1 MPPQATPVVE
11 NAQDAQPA
19 VQTAPVDLS
28 TLPFFQND
36 EGGNIIGAA
45 ASKPETIP
53 GTPEYE
59 VTNSNELRTQ
69 YDWVFNDVARSAND
83 IYQKNLP
90 YLQGSVFRPGETAE
104 QSAYRIIKSDTPEA
118 QHNAQIINN
127 KLIPIATQFYAQ
139 EIANGNPRPTPFGSD
154 NKQLL
159 DFVAQ
164 PNNGIPTSIALELT
178 REISDQDYYSAKR
191 HFGTDI
197 LSKVKQGLL
206 STDNSYTAGRL
217 AFSLGDKAFD
227 GLTTPES
234 RKQRFLDLVNYQVK
248 KGQNVGVGESLA
260 NATVAGSQFI
270 YDFGAATAGMVDAL
284 NPATATDE
292 YLSQS
297 FRADPKKAEAVDRT
311 MKEIVPVIQDKVNTL
326 VEFQKQGK
334 LAAFNATLSDFTDP
348 TNSNNEEFITAMSK
362 LVALRQQGAF
372 APGKH
377 GEKLASAGQGVL
389 EASRDFKN
397 WAFNSTDPTSIG
409 FIVQSNISSPETEGE
424 TVTAVG
430 RAILTKFNGDYV
442 KYWESKTPIE
452 IDNAIKQLTEAQRNV
467 SSKTDSLIYAGAN
480 LVDRLLNGPR
490 KDAQG
495 NEISLMQENINV
507 TSWYGDTKLKAEV
520 RGSYDP
526 ITISMG
532 FGKLIGLSK
541 AVGAA
546 EFSEISSRGKELMT
560 RANSISTRVAEAA
573 AASQAEIAP
582 LLTEVRTAFEK
593 TTGRVL
599 TEQEALALVISDQ
612 AGNIQG
618 VSKASLDKVK
628 KIVQTA
634 VDEAHPELAKE
645 IAQLTTDA
653 ESHLNAINQ
662 IAPDKRPVSGW
673 IIEGAGKGIS
683 GTGKG
688 LTGLGKY
695 MSEGN
700 PERWTTKWAIRQV
713 LNNQNP
719 FISGAVKTAAVGG
732 TIGYT
737 GYSTKDWAT
746 AVQAG
751 LAPAALFITPKMLI
765 GAGTGL
771 TEFGNVTKR
780 AAIALQ
786 EGKMVAGSTSQA
798 IENGIRLE
806 LTALK
811 ESTVDISSK
820 AERRLSLE
828 TQLRLVKHLR
838 DSGWDSALKASY
850 NVIVD
855 DVAQGGT
862 TGAIFASWNDSDS
875 KAQGFGI
882 GAASS
887 ILMRGVH
894 RASEAVSSNASAD
907 ARAKGIVAEVLAQ
920 DMHNTPE
927 QSARLKE
934 WLNKAK
940 THEEF
945 IANADAYRKAWN
957 ATPGRLILGNATEM
971 AAMTVTSHLDPK
983 QVQAIKER
991 ANALHPDDPTAA
1003 AIYAESELAALDNT
1017 RQNNINLSAINSDIA
1032 NNQSRIDTSS
1042 GNIQKLNSDIG
1053 VEQQSLEKQGKTS
1066 SDKLVRLQNDL
1077 ANEKNAQEV
1086 LFHEKRQLAAMHSEA
1101 FAKVEN
1107 PLTWRKGET
1116 RTTTKGETARQVAEG
1131 LFVLD
1136 GPSGRSIYINI
1147 DAADRM
1153 VFSHERFEALLSDDA
1168 VAPLAKEMTATLWG
1182 GEGKG
1187 QRLSD
1192 TARDAFFES
1201 YMSSLTPENQKAYK
1215 AEMERAKKL
1224 YSETGS
1230 TVGLDRFTHEALAW
1244 WMATIDT
1251 YGRPVGYGGAKVGG
1265 VSPKTIGVKGEG
1277 AFDIIRRHILG
1288 ERRALDLFGDSG
1300 VRAEFN
1306 AMFDPETG
1314 VVAKKFARNVVG
1326 NLQEAGMR
1334 FVVGSDGT
1342 ARGFFVNNK
1351 GEIVRDPI
1359 ISKMYE
1365 SVLRM
1370 TGGNGSPRLADQ
1382 TALLTSSQR
1391 ANLFKASGFHW
1402 LLDADGVPLPGTE
1415 PPKPGQPEATP
1426 TGKPTVQDVVSNN
1439 SRSIVEA
1446 LSGVPEG
1453 QRGIKWSVDTSAKG
1467 SRTILHG
1474 KPTDAEIAAVQGAE
1488 GVPIEVRNNVVQ
1500 MLKALQGGER
1510 PVFTGRYVNIFSH
1523 NLSGTSEARRFISP
1537 DYQYISDRTFVPL
1550 GLETT
1555 TRYWSADN
1563 KNVISAAAWDKL
1575 SPEKKAQYTPRDGVN
1590 LKVFNVEAFNN
1601 NRNVARSDGLRIY
1614 DKEGNFTGQYVKDIN
1629 GREITAKRFGELFAD
1644 DAEFHALSNLWM
1656 QHYYEG
1662 GPIDPTSIETPGGAI
1677 TEPSAKLLGNG
1688 DEALG
1693 EARLTAL
1700 RSVFGLTVRKGRV
1713 VVNPTN
1719 FTNQSIRGLNFPFE
1733 NLDPSFLAP
1742 IQDTGA
1748 RSLISQEG
1756 VTRGQFN
1763 MSPAIWNKVDQ
1774 PNVFKIY
1781 GEDFA
1786 KKNEVKI
1793 WSHPNMPNTSITEI
1807 AQPGG
1812 TKSYEIKVNGFDVE
1826 STATT
1831 YDAAVKEANN
1841 QVKIERQELADRQL
1855 ADAIL
1860 QREAKAREKIP
1871 GTVEYQQKQVELQ
1884 RTEAEKKVLNDVAN
1898 EQATYNKQIEEL
1910 ARKQAKLEAQMER
1923 DAKSQREKYDKKVAE
1938 AQEAN
1943 KQTILD
1949 IENERARITAQ
1960 LRQDIENRSR
1970 LRDQENSAA
1979 LQSAL
1984 DSDQPTLDVA
1994 KTVNDALRVSP
2005 AGLPLAI
2012 RNMPLTVTRVIGGK
2026 PQVLRSTQV
2035 SGQAGPAVQGAEGNA
2050 FAARMLGNQATQ
2062 GAVPMV
2068 NKFYDT
2074 STSQLVAVNK
2084 AIGTIWKT
2092 ELGNQLVA
2100 KYEGLG
2106 ADGKKM
2112 YRYRLYGIN
2121 GVELYNT
2128 NDVNAAVS
2136 QLRINEYRLR
2146 NPESKQ
2152 SPEAKN
2158 VEAVRSELIRM
2169 GSEKT
2174 YIQRQVMGTREYDQ
2188 YQEAQKKYPVSEFD
2202 KYNQ

>member
-1 MPPQATPVVE
+1 MPPPGTPVVD
-11 NAQDAQPA
+11 NAQNTQPA
-19 VQTAPVDLS
+19 VNTAPVDVS
-28 TLPFFQND
+28 TIPYFQQD
-36 EGGNIIGAA
+36 DAGNVIGAG
-45 ASKPETIP
+45 ASKPETVS

-59 VTNSNELRTQ
+59 VTNTNELRTR
-69 YDWVFNDVARSAND
+69 YSHIFDALNNVAMDPR
-83 IYQKNLP
+83 QKDLP
-90 YLQGSVFRPGETAE
+90 HIQGSWFRPGETPE
-104 QSAYRIIKSDTPEA
+104 QSAFRIIKSDTPEA
-118 QHNAQIINN
+118 LHNVQIINN
-127 KLIPIATQFYAQ
+127 KLIPVSVQFYAQ
-139 EIANGNPRPTPFGSD
+139 EIANGNRNPTVFGSD
-154 NKQLL
+154 NQQLL
-159 DFVAQ
+159 DFVTH
-164 PNNGIPTSIALELT
+164 PNNKIPPSIAFELT
-178 REISDQDYYSAKR
+178 KEISNPDYLGAKR
-191 HFGTDI
+191 FMGTDL
-197 LSKVKQGLL
+197 LSKVKKELL
-206 STDNSYTAGRL
+206 SVDNSYTSGRL
-217 AFSLGDKAFD
+217 AFSMGDKAFD

-234 RKQRFLDLVNYQVK
+234 RKRRFMDLVHYHTI
-248 KGQNVGVGESLA
+248 KGQNAGVGESVA
-260 NATVAGSQFI
+260 NTTVAGSEFI

-284 NPATATDE
+284 NPATKPDE
-292 YLSQS
+292 YISQS
-297 FRADPKKAEAVDRT
+297 FRADPKKAEAIDRT
-311 MKEIVPVIQDKVNTL
+311 MKEIIPVIQERVNTL

-334 LAAFNATLSDFTDP
+334 TAAFESTLSEFTDP

-377 GEKLASAGQGVL
+377 GEKLASSGQGIL

-397 WAFNSTDPTSIG
+397 WAFNSTDPNSISFVANQSIG
-409 FIVQSNISSPETEGE
+409 SNREGLAPLADVIMTRFGSIE
-424 TVTAVG
+424 
-430 RAILTKFNGDYV
+430 

-452 IDNAIKQLTEAQRNV
+452 IDGAIKQLTEAQRNV
-467 SSKTDSLIYAGAN
+467 NSQTDSLIYVGAN
-480 LVDRLLNGPR
+480 AIDRMLNGPR

-495 NEISLMQENINV
+495 KEISLMQQSQEIM
-507 TSWYGDTKLKAEV
+507 SMYGDKLQMQQTRA
-520 RGSYDP
+520 SYDP
-526 ITISMG
+526 ITLMLGVKSLMTA
-532 FGKLIGLSK
+532 SK
-541 AVGAA
+541 ALGAV
-546 EFSEISSRGKELMT
+546 ELSEISARGKELMG
-560 RANSISTRVAEAA
+560 RANSISTRVAEASVA
-573 AASQAEIAP
+573 AQAEIAP
-582 LLTEVRTAFEK
+582 LLTEVGVAFEK
-593 TTGRVL
+593 ATGRVL
-599 TEQEALALVISDQ
+599 THQETLALVLSDQ
-612 AGNIQG
+612 AANIQG
-618 VSKASLDKVK
+618 VNKASVS
-628 KIVQTA
+628 KIKSVVQA
-634 VDEAHPELAKE
+634 SVDTAHPELAKE
-645 IAQLTTDA
+645 IAQLTTDSEA
-653 ESHLNAINQ
+653 HLNSVNQ
-662 IAPDKRPVSGW
+662 IAVDKRPIFGR
-673 IIEGAGKGIS
+673 IIEGSGKGIA

-688 LTGLGKY
+688 LTKLGKY

-700 PERWTTKWAIRQV
+700 AERWTTKWMIRQV

-719 FISGAVKTAAVGG
+719 FIGGAIKTAAVGG

-737 GYSTKDWAT
+737 GYSTKDWST

-751 LAPAALFITPKMLI
+751 LAPAALFITPRMLI
-765 GAGTGL
+765 GAGGGL
-771 TEFGNVTKR
+771 TEFGNVSKR
-780 AAIALQ
+780 VGSALQ
-786 EGKMVAGSTSQA
+786 GGKMIAGSTSLA
-798 IENGIRLE
+798 VEDGIRLE
-806 LTALK
+806 LAALEAGAGDAARK
-811 ESTVDISSK
+811 ES
-820 AERRLSLE
+820 LN

-838 DSGWDSALKASY
+838 DAGWESALSASY
-850 NVIVD
+850 HIIVD
-855 DVAQGGT
+855 DVVQGGT
-862 TGAIFASWNDSDS
+862 TGSVFASWNDSDS
-875 KAQGFGI
+875 KAQGFGV

-894 RASEAVSSNASAD
+894 RASEVVSPSASAD
-907 ARAKGIVAEVLAQ
+907 ARSKGIIAEVLAQ

-934 WLNKAK
+934 WLSKAK
-940 THEEF
+940 TNEEF

-971 AAMTVTSHLDPK
+971 AALTITSHLDPK
-983 QVQAIKER
+983 QVQGIKER
-991 ANALHPDDPTAA
+991 ANALHPEDPTAA
-1003 AIYAESELAALDNT
+1003 AVYAENELAALDNT
-1017 RQNNINLSAINSDIA
+1017 RQNNINLSAINSDIS
-1032 NNQSRIDTSS
+1032 NNQSRIDTSN
-1042 GNIQKLNSDIG
+1042 GNIQRINSNIG
-1053 VEQQSLEKQGKTS
+1053 AEQQLLAKDGKTT

-1077 ANEKNAQEV
+1077 ANETNAQEV
-1086 LFHEKRQLAAMHSEA
+1086 LFHEKRQLAAQHSEA
-1101 FAKVEN
+1101 FGKVEN

-1116 RTTTKGETARQVAEG
+1116 RTTTNGETARQVAEG

-1147 DAADRM
+1147 DVADRM

-1192 TARDAFFES
+1192 AARDAFFDS
-1201 YMSSLTPENQKAYK
+1201 YKSSLTPENQKTYEANM
-1215 AEMERAKKL
+1215 AAAKKL

-1251 YGRPVGYGGAKVGG
+1251 YGRPVGYGGATAGG

-1277 AFDIIRRHILG
+1277 AFDIIRRHVLG

-1306 AMFDPETG
+1306 SMFDPETG
-1314 VVAKKFARNVVG
+1314 VVAKKFARNLIG

-1334 FVVGSDGT
+1334 FVVKSDGT
-1342 ARGFFVNNK
+1342 AQGFFLNNK
-1351 GEIVRDPI
+1351 GEIVRDPVV
-1359 ISKMYE
+1359 SKLYE

-1370 TGGNGSPRLADQ
+1370 TGGKGSPRLADQ
-1382 TALLTSSQR
+1382 TALLTSEQR

-1402 LLDADGVPLPGTE
+1402 LLDGSGNPLPGTE
-1415 PPKPGQPEATP
+1415 PPSKGGQPAP
-1426 TGKPTVQDVVSNN
+1426 TGQTDSSGKPTVTVEEVVSNN
-1439 SRSIVEA
+1439 SKSIIEA

-1467 SRTILHG
+1467 SKTILHG

-1488 GVPIEVRNNVVQ
+1488 GVPIEVRNNMVQ
-1500 MLKALQGGER
+1500 MLTALQGTER

-1537 DYQYISDRTFVPL
+1537 DYQYVSDRTFVPL

-1555 TRYWSADN
+1555 TRYWSADG
-1563 KNVISAAAWDKL
+1563 KRVKSVAQWEALKTQA
-1575 SPEKKAQYTPRDGVN
+1575 EKALYTPRDGVN

-1601 NRNVARSDGLRIY
+1601 NRNIARSEGIRIY
-1614 DKEGNFTGQYVKDIN
+1614 DKDSNPVGFVKDIN

-1644 DAEFHALSNLWM
+1644 DVEFHALANLWM
-1656 QHYYEG
+1656 QHYIEG
-1662 GPIDPTSIETPGGAI
+1662 GPIDPTSIEVPGGAI
-1677 TEPSAKLLGNG
+1677 VEPSAKLLGNG

-1700 RSVFGLTVRKGRV
+1700 RATFGLTVRKGRV

-1719 FTNQSIRGLNFPFE
+1719 FTNQSVRGLNFVFE

-1742 IQDTGA
+1742 VQDTGA
-1748 RSLISQEG
+1748 KSLISQEV

-1763 MSPAIWNKVDQ
+1763 MAPAVWNKVDQ

-1812 TKSYEIKVNGFDVE
+1812 VKSYEIKVNGFDVQ

-1831 YDAAVKEANN
+1831 YEAAVKEANG

-1884 RTEAEKKVLNDVAN
+1884 RTEAEKQVLKDVAN
-1898 EQATYNKQIEEL
+1898 EQAVYNKQIEDL

-1923 DAKSQREKYDKKVAE
+1923 DAQSQRDKYDKKVAE
-1938 AQEAN
+1938 SQQTNAQAVV
-1943 KQTILD
+1943 D
-1949 IENERARITAQ
+1949 IQNERARITAQ

-1970 LRDQENSAA
+1970 LTEQENTATLQAA
-1979 LQSAL
+1979 LA
-1984 DSDQPTLDVA
+1984 SDQPSLDVA
-1994 KTVNDALRVSP
+1994 KIVNDALRVSP

-2012 RNMPLTVTRVIGGK
+2012 RNTPLTVTRVIGGK

-2035 SGQAGPAVQGAEGNA
+2035 IGQAGPAVQGAEGNA

-2062 GAVPMV
+2062 GAVPTV

-2084 AIGTIWKT
+2084 AIGNIYKT
-2092 ELGNQLVA
+2092 ELGNQLIA

-2128 NDVNAAVS
+2128 TDAMAAVT

-2152 SPEAKN
+2152 SPELKKI
-2158 VEAVRSELIRM
+2158 EGVRSELVRM
-2169 GSEKT
+2169 GAGET
-2174 YIQRQVMGTREYDQ
+2174 YIQKQVMGTREYEQ
-2188 YQEAQKKYPVSEFD
+2188 YERAQKKYPVSEFD